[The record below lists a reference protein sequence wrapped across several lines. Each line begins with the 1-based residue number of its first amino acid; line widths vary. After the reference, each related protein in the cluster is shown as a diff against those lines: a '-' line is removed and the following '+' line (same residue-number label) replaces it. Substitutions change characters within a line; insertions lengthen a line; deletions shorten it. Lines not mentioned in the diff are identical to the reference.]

1 MDDLTI
7 RRLAVIK
14 QLYLQGVQQSY
25 EHEPLNG
32 FSILSFHDSVEMF
45 MSLCAEI
52 NNITVQRNTTFI
64 GYFDLLKH
72 MECRSSM
79 ENLNKKRVSLKHSG
93 AIPSVLDIEVARVN
107 VTDFFNRN
115 TPLFFNVDFEDIS
128 LVSLVKDES
137 VRHYIE
143 LAHEFINDGK
153 FSDAIMNLHFAFNEL
168 IWCHMTEADGFYY
181 PRFSSIESFT
191 SCKSHHINLG
201 AGRSFDNFV
210 DKTIKSFENL
220 DDAISIIGLGID
232 YRRYYKFNL
241 LKPLYDVY
249 YEDSR
254 RKYRGLMPTDV
265 ICNLKNAKFCFNFV
279 IDSALQLQRFELEI
293 SDFRK

>member
-1 MDDLTI
+1 MDDLTM

-25 EHEPLNG
+25 EYEPLNG

-45 MSLCAEI
+45 MNLCAETK
-52 NNITVQRNTTFI
+52 NISVPRNTTFI
-64 GYFDLLKH
+64 GYFDLLEH
-72 MECRSSM
+72 LECRSSM
-79 ENLNKKRVSLKHSG
+79 DNLNKKRVSLKHSG
-93 AIPSVLDIEVARVN
+93 TIPSVLDIEVARVN

-115 TPLFFNVDFEDIS
+115 TPSFFNVDFEDIS

-181 PRFSSIESFT
+181 PRFSSIERFT
-191 SCKSHHINLG
+191 FCNSRHINLG
-201 AGRSFDNFV
+201 AGRSFDDFV

-241 LKPLYDVY
+241 LKPIYSAY
-249 YEDSR
+249 YKNDRREYCGGMPENVVCDS
-254 RKYRGLMPTDV
+254 
-265 ICNLKNAKFCFNFV
+265 KNAKFCFNFV

>member
-1 MDDLTI
+1 MDDLTV

-25 EHEPLNG
+25 EYEPLNG

-45 MSLCAEI
+45 MNLCAETK
-52 NNITVQRNTTFI
+52 NISVPRNTTFV
-64 GYFDLLKH
+64 GYYDLLDDL
-72 MECRSSM
+72 ECKAAM
-79 ENLNKKRVSLKHSG
+79 DNLNKKRVSLKHSG

-115 TPLFFNVDFEDIS
+115 TPPFFNVDFEDIS

-168 IWCHMTEADGFYY
+168 ICSHTTDADDFYY

-191 SCKSHHINLG
+191 FCNSRYINLG
-201 AGRSFDNFV
+201 VGRSFDDFV

-241 LKPLYDVY
+241 LKPVY
-249 YEDSR
+249 SAYYKDDRREYCGRMPENVVCDS
-254 RKYRGLMPTDV
+254 
-265 ICNLKNAKFCFNFV
+265 KNAKFCFNFV

>member
-1 MDDLTI
+1 MDDLTV

-25 EHEPLNG
+25 EYEPLNG

-45 MSLCAEI
+45 MNLCAETK
-52 NNITVQRNTTFI
+52 NISVPRNTTFV
-64 GYFDLLKH
+64 GYYDLLDDL
-72 MECRSSM
+72 ECKATM
-79 ENLNKKRVSLKHSG
+79 DNLNKKRVSLKHSG
-93 AIPSVLDIEVARVN
+93 AIPSILDIEVARAN
-107 VTDFFNRN
+107 VTDFFNIN
-115 TPLFFNVDFEDIS
+115 TRLYFDEDFDNIS
-128 LVSLVKDES
+128 LITLIKDDSVK
-137 VRHYIE
+137 HYIKN
-143 LAHEFINDGK
+143 AQNFMATGN

-168 IWCHMTEADGFYY
+168 ICCHTTDAGGFYY

-191 SCKSHHINLG
+191 FCNSRHINLG
-201 AGRSFDNFV
+201 AGRSFDDFV

-220 DDAISIIGLGID
+220 DDTISIIGLGID

-241 LKPLYDVY
+241 LKPVY
-249 YEDSR
+249 SAYYNDDR
-254 RKYRGLMPTDV
+254 REYCGMMPENVVCD
-265 ICNLKNAKFCFNFV
+265 LKNAKFCFNFV

>member
-1 MDDLTI
+1 MDDLTV

-25 EHEPLNG
+25 EYEPLNG

-45 MSLCAEI
+45 MNLCAETK
-52 NNITVQRNTTFI
+52 NISVPRNTTFV
-64 GYFDLLKH
+64 GYYDLLDDL
-72 MECRSSM
+72 ECKATM
-79 ENLNKKRVSLKHSG
+79 DNLNKKRVSLKHSG
-93 AIPSVLDIEVARVN
+93 AIPSILDIEVARAN

-115 TPLFFNVDFEDIS
+115 TPPFFNVDFEDIS

-137 VRHYIE
+137 VIHYIE

-168 IWCHMTEADGFYY
+168 ICCHTTDADGFYY

-191 SCKSHHINLG
+191 FCKSQHINLG

-241 LKPLYDVY
+241 LKPIYSAY
-249 YEDSR
+249 YKDGR
-254 RKYRGLMPTDV
+254 REYCGRMPENV
-265 ICNLKNAKFCFNFV
+265 VCNSKNAKFCFNFV
-279 IDSALQLQRFELEI
+279 IDSALQLQRFEIEI

>member
-1 MDDLTI
+1 MD
-7 RRLAVIK
+7 
-14 QLYLQGVQQSY
+14 
-25 EHEPLNG
+25 
-32 FSILSFHDSVEMF
+32 
-45 MSLCAEI
+45 
-52 NNITVQRNTTFI
+52 
-64 GYFDLLKH
+64 
-72 MECRSSM
+72 
-79 ENLNKKRVSLKHSG
+79 NLNKKRVSLKHSG
-93 AIPSVLDIEVARVN
+93 AIPSILDIEVARVN

-115 TPLFFNVDFEDIS
+115 TPLFFNVDFDDIS

-168 IWCHMTEADGFYY
+168 ICCHTTDADGFYY

-191 SCKSHHINLG
+191 FCKSQHINLG

-220 DDAISIIGLGID
+220 DDAICIIGLGID